1 MIETP
6 ATISVILPLY
16 NGERFVEAA
25 VRSILNQTVG
35 CFQIIAVDDGG
46 TEPTLALVEAM
57 RGMIE
62 AGRHRLDVVVQGCN
76 SGIAAA
82 RNAGAAIAEGPYV
95 SWLDQDDLWPA
106 ERTATLLQALEKS
119 GAEVVRG
126 RMRFTDL
133 SPGVFRPWVRDTWFR
148 GDHTG
153 YVLGALLCNLDV
165 LARIGPLDSAL
176 RSGHDDVDWFM
187 RLRNAQ
193 VPVVDIDAVTVIR
206 TIHEANQSGRS
217 RNDELLAAVRNHVQ
231 RSRETS

>member
-1 MIETP
+1 M
-6 ATISVILPLY
+6 ISVILPLY

-25 VRSILNQTVG
+25 VRSILDQTVG
-35 CFQIIAVDDGG
+35 RFQIIAVDDGG
-46 TEPTLALVEAM
+46 TEPTLARVEAM
-57 RGMIE
+57 REAIE
-62 AGRHRLDVVVQGCN
+62 AGGHHLDVVVQGCN

-106 ERTATLLQALEKS
+106 ERTATLLQALETS
-119 GAEVVRG
+119 GAKVARG

-153 YVLGALLCNLDV
+153 YVLGALLCHLNV
-165 LARIGPLDSAL
+165 LARIGPLDIAL

-187 RLRNAQ
+187 RLRQAQ
-193 VPVVDIDAVTVIR
+193 VPVVDLDAVTVIR
-206 TIHEANQSGRS
+206 SIHESNQSGRG
-217 RNDELLAAVRNHVQ
+217 RNDELLQAVRNHIQ
-231 RSRETS
+231 RSRETA